1 MWWIGFLL
9 LPSASLPAGGFIFHT
24 PFSFSMP
31 LPLTNEMRAKV
42 MIVTS
47 TKVLKISVQS
57 TVYIFSF
64 WHDQIE
70 LPLQSGSQDK
80 NNLEQ
85 SCSQPANDMYHEQE
99 IDLCYAIHWDLGAFV
114 STIWY
119 HLHWLMQRTSY
130 VSLGHRFNTEVC
142 DDSLKVF
149 KLRNKMDRW
158 LDETNDNGALYW
170 ERALLFLGSPKQVYL
185 LDIRCHFSYWHV
197 SKHSH
202 LQTQ

>member
-1 MWWIGFLL
+1 MTHYETASCERKWGVLWAKRLIKISSVKMWWIGFLL

-99 IDLCYAIHWDLGAFV
+99 IDLCYAIHWDLGGICFYYMIPLTLTDAKNFICQ
-114 STIWY
+114 S
-119 HLHWLMQRTSY
+119 RT
-130 VSLGHRFNTEVC
+130 
-142 DDSLKVF
+142 
-149 KLRNKMDRW
+149 
-158 LDETNDNGALYW
+158 
-170 ERALLFLGSPKQVYL
+170 Q
-185 LDIRCHFSYWHV
+185 I
-197 SKHSH
+197 
-202 LQTQ
+202 